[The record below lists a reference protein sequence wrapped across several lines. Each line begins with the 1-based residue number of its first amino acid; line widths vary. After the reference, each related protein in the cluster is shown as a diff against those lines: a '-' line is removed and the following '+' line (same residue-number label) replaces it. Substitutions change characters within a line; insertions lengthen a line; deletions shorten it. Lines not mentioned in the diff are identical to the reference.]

1 MLADTNGPSQ
11 ALSGSG
17 IKQRLFIP
25 GPTPIPDRVQKAMS
39 GPIVYHRGP
48 EFPNLLKSVVEDAK
62 RLFPT
67 DDELFL
73 LSSSGTGAM
82 EAAIV
87 NTLSPGD
94 RVVVAQAGS
103 FGARWKDIC
112 AAYDIDVV
120 SVDAEWGQS
129 IDPARI
135 EAALRED
142 ARIKAVLTTHSETST
157 GALHDIEGIGR
168 AMSTH
173 DALLVVDGV
182 SSVCAH
188 PLDTSA
194 FCVDV
199 AMTGSQ
205 KGLGLPPG
213 LAVLTFSDRAR
224 EASQKA
230 KCPRFYL
237 DLATYR
243 DALVEGRG
251 PSTLPVT
258 LISGMRAALDMVHED
273 GIEAVWSRHAIHA
286 RAVREAVW
294 SIGLE
299 CFAASSGNVLTAVSL
314 PESIDGLELMAKL
327 RQSYGIVIGGGLAH
341 LRGRIIRISNL
352 GFVTDADIRFVVKA
366 LEETLAWMGLRF
378 DRGAAVGAAEKVL
391 SS

>member
-1 MLADTNGPSQ
+1 
-11 ALSGSG
+11 
-17 IKQRLFIP
+17 
-25 GPTPIPDRVQKAMS
+25 MS

-48 EFPNLLKSVVEDAK
+48 EFPDFLISVVDDAK

-112 AAYDIDVV
+112 AAYSVDVI

-129 IDPARI
+129 IDPAHV
-135 EAALRED
+135 EKALKDEPT
-142 ARIKAVLTTHSETST
+142 IKAVLTTQSETST
-157 GALHDIEGIGR
+157 GALHDIESFGKAASEYGTLFI
-168 AMSTH
+168 
-173 DALLVVDGV
+173 VDGV

-213 LAVLTFSDRAR
+213 LAVLTFSDKAR
-224 EASQKA
+224 EASREA
-230 KCPRFYL
+230 SCPRHYL
-237 DLATYR
+237 DLAKYR
-243 DALVEGRG
+243 EALAEGRG

-258 LISGMRAALDMVHED
+258 LISGMRAALDMVFEE
-273 GIEAVWSRHAIHA
+273 GIEEVWARHARHA

-294 SIGLE
+294 AIGLE
-299 CFAASSGNVLTAVSL
+299 CFAASPGNVLTAVSL
-314 PESIDGLELMAKL
+314 PESIDGLELIAKL

-378 DRGAAVGAAEKVL
+378 DRGSAIGATEKVL
-391 SS
+391 ST